1 MRGAEQFRVIVAGPY
16 GCRFSRVQALLNF
29 LKRIYNLLHPFRF
42 ACVCGFLAGLGVPIG
57 TLWWPW
63 HLIYIRK
70 PTHKEEEEED
80 GGKNQLPADARV
92 RCSHKILLLLLLW
105 LPLLRFGVTSS
116 SAAGLWWCGGW
127 HRGWRTAITC
137 LQSWMLLSLRTCR
150 LTWIQSKNKFDF
162 FLNFFTVMQHDSDII
177 CPSLLICPFQVLYV
191 PGFLF
196 YWHTAFEHIIIKPFF
211 FLFTLPPYLRFT
223 RNKRLALDGLVIRAA
238 ENFKSLSAVIHF
250 RRTLINPLQKNVYPV
265 RQHTVRALC
274 HHLKSWLLASISFLV
289 ACSASSSLAPHFFP
303 WIC

>member
-1 MRGAEQFRVIVAGPY
+1 MVAAFRGFKPSSTFQ
-16 GCRFSRVQALLNF
+16 
-29 LKRIYNLLHPFRF
+29 KKIYNLLHPFRF

-92 RCSHKILLLLLLW
+92 RCSHKILLLLLW
-105 LPLLRFGVTSS
+105 LPLLRFGVTSSS

-162 FLNFFTVMQHDSDII
+162 FFFFTVMQHDSDII

-191 PGFLF
+191 PGFLVLLTHSLWA
-196 YWHTAFEHIIIKPFF
+196 YHHKTIFF
-211 FLFTLPPYLRFT
+211 
-223 RNKRLALDGLVIRAA
+223 
-238 ENFKSLSAVIHF
+238 
-250 RRTLINPLQKNVYPV
+250 
-265 RQHTVRALC
+265 
-274 HHLKSWLLASISFLV
+274 SFLP
-289 ACSASSSLAPHFFP
+289 SHLTSGLQG
-303 WIC
+303 IKD